1 MLNGV
6 SVVLEIVG
14 TMLGVNYLY
23 GRKLKFGI
31 YDAVFL
37 VSELCIV
44 ESANFLEV
52 GKQIIVVSY
61 LVIFLYQMFKFKVGI
76 KSNCVAMMLLICI
89 LVALQLTCLGPLSL
103 LDASY
108 RTRILVLLAN
118 SMVIIVIALLGVKG
132 VLHKLYVYATR
143 YEWFMNMCLICC
155 SLASLYL
162 IIVYK
167 YGDYLR
173 YTDYIIF
180 GIWTILLCAII
191 MKWQRTKE
199 QVYIKEKELEMQQIY
214 AGYAQSLLKSVRK
227 RQHDFD
233 NFIQAMFS
241 HIQMA
246 ATMEEL
252 LENQKAFVRDIKKD
266 NHYNKLLNSGN
277 SLVVGFLYSKFIH
290 AESVGCEVIY
300 VVQTKELESRVPLYL
315 LIKMIGSL
323 FDNAVEAVSEQE
335 EKELFLLL
343 TETEQEIELVISN
356 PFEFV
361 PQTVFHDWLT
371 EGHSTKGEMR
381 GFGLPDVV
389 RLSAEYDFIVKLYN
403 KDTPEGNRIEVVVNI
418 QK

>member
-1 MLNGV
+1 MLNAV

-23 GRKLKFGI
+23 GRKLKIGI

-76 KSNCVAMMLLICI
+76 KKICTNTMLLICI
-89 LVALQLTCLGPLSL
+89 VVTLQLVCSAPLSFL
-103 LDASY
+103 NGILS
-108 RTRILVLLAN
+108 TRVLILFVNVLMIVLTLVLGNKDILNKLSKCAN
-118 SMVIIVIALLGVKG
+118 Q
-132 VLHKLYVYATR
+132 
-143 YEWFMNMCLICC
+143 YEWFVNVCLICC
-155 SLASLYL
+155 FLASMYFVITYKSERYL
-162 IIVYK
+162 K
-167 YGDYLR
+167 

-191 MKWQRTKE
+191 MRWQRTKE
-199 QVYIKEKELEMQQIY
+199 QVRIKEKELEMQQIY
-214 AGYAQSLLKSVRK
+214 DGYAQSLLKSVRK

-252 LENQKAFVRDIKKD
+252 LENQKTFVRDIKKD

-300 VVQTKELESRVPLYL
+300 IVQTKELESSVPLYL
-315 LIKMIGSL
+315 LIKIIGSL
-323 FDNAVEAVSEQE
+323 FDNAVEAVAEREQ
-335 EKELFLLL
+335 KDIFLLL

-381 GFGLPDVV
+381 GFGLPNVV
-389 RLSAEYDFIVKLYN
+389 KLSAEYDFIVKLYN
-403 KDTPEGNRIEVVVNI
+403 KDTPDGNRIEVVVNI

>member
-1 MLNGV
+1 MLNAV

-23 GRKLKFGI
+23 GRKLKIGI

-76 KSNCVAMMLLICI
+76 KSNCVGMLLLTCI
-89 LVALQLTCLGPLSL
+89 IVALQLVCSIPLL
-103 LDASY
+103 LVEKIFLTSW
-108 RTRILVLLAN
+108 LVLSTNLF
-118 SMVIIVIALLGVKG
+118 VIIVVIALGRKG
-132 VLHKLYVYATR
+132 IWEKLLYHVTR
-143 YEWFMNMCLICC
+143 HERFMNVFLICC

-162 IIVYK
+162 VVVYK
-167 YGDYLR
+167 LDDYLR
-173 YTDYIIF
+173 YTDFLIF
-180 GIWTILLCAII
+180 GVWTILLCII
-191 MKWQRTKE
+191 IVKWQTAKE
-199 QVYIKEKELEMQQIY
+199 QVHIKEKEMEMQQIY
-214 AGYAQSLLKSVRK
+214 DGYAESLLKSVRK

-252 LENQKAFVRDIKKD
+252 LENQKTFVRDIKKD

-300 VVQTKELESRVPLYL
+300 IVQTKELESSVPLYL
-315 LIKMIGSL
+315 LIKIIGSL
-323 FDNAVEAVSEQE
+323 LDNAVEAVAEQE
-335 EKELFLLL
+335 RKDIFLLL
-343 TETEQEIELVISN
+343 TETEQDIELVISN

-381 GFGLPDVV
+381 GFGLPNVV
-389 RLSAEYDFIVKLYN
+389 KLSAEYDFIVKLYN
-403 KDTPEGNRIEVVVNI
+403 KDTPDGNRIEVVVNI